1 MPRPRTGTGN
11 ADAVDATGFC
21 DEITEGVADGNGVAD
36 ETAEGVSEV
45 ATADDWPGVEA
56 AAPETLP

>member
-21 DEITEGVADGNGVAD
+21 DETREGVADGDGVAD
-36 ETAEGVSEV
+36 ETGEGVSDV
-45 ATADDWPGVEA
+45 ATAEDWPDVG